1 MNRIWINLNKGM
13 NSIPSGSRELVEFGF
28 FICIGI
34 TAGSLGL
41 IQMNDIT
48 VFIYLMG
55 FAAVFGMTCVYFF
68 MMMRS
73 TLNTFDKKPVKSY
86 DDTMRAYRMPA
97 PHPEMEG
104 VQFGEELMVFT
115 PEEEDED
122 DDGDPIISR

>member
-55 FAAVFGMTCVYFF
+55 FATVFGMTCVYFF

-86 DDTMRAYRMPA
+86 DDAMRPYRMPA